1 MRWALLSILFLA
13 FQVEGRILDFHSDI
27 RVSKSGEL
35 TVTERIT
42 LEASEG
48 APGLE
53 RELPGAPRIVDVIRN
68 GHPEPWVLDGNRLR
82 IGRKPLA
89 RGRHLYQIVYRS
101 TRQVAFLDFHDELA
115 WSIGGVAVE
124 RATAEVTLPGIVPRR
139 DIRVT
144 SEHQS
149 FVRDGRAAFRSLRP
163 LAANESMSFAVRF
176 PKDVVSTPGFSRR
189 ASWFW
194 DDYKGVVAVLLLLL
208 GNTAVLISLNRQT

>member
-1 MRWALLSILFLA
+1 MRWFLIPILFLA
-13 FQVEGRILDFHSDI
+13 SQVEGRILDFHSDI

-42 LEASEG
+42 LEANEG
-48 APGLE
+48 APGFE

-115 WSIGGVAVE
+115 WRIGGLAVE
-124 RATAEVTLPGIVPRR
+124 RTTAEVTLPGMVPRR
-139 DIRVT
+139 DIRVM

-163 LAANESMSFAVRF
+163 LAANEAMSFAVRF
-176 PKDVVSTPGFSRR
+176 PKDVVAAPGFGQR
-189 ASWFW
+189 ARWFW
-194 DDYKGVVAVLLLLL
+194 DDYKGVLGVVLLLL
-208 GNTAVLISLNRQT
+208 GNAAVLVRLNQKT